1 MKNVWQVT
9 WNMYLNSLDNVKEL
23 LDETYK
29 DDIMM
34 RHILFTTRE
43 KAEEYVE
50 KVSKKIA
57 EVILIEQIND
67 SEDEDEKGEWE
78 SRSYEKVRWDEA
90 SEEKLDQ
97 HEHDKITAT
106 TYWIEPEH
114 SFDHFGMFIAQVTE
128 IQVR

>member
-1 MKNVWQVT
+1 MNVVWQVT
-9 WNMYLNSLDNVKEL
+9 WNAHLDRYNGVKEL
-23 LDETYK
+23 LNETFK
-29 DDIMM
+29 DDMICLS
-34 RHILFTTRE
+34 ILFTTRE

-57 EVILIEQIND
+57 SAVLVDLINF
-67 SEDEDEKGEWE
+67 SEDESEKSEWK

-97 HEHDKITAT
+97 HERHKTTST

-114 SFDHFGMFIAQVTE
+114 CFDDYGVYIAGIGKRE
-128 IQVR
+128 VR